1 MQKRNTPSRPAK
13 GSGGSRPRPPSDRRK
28 RDYKVGRGR
37 PPVEHQIKPG
47 ERRNP
52 LGRPRGSKGLRTIL
66 GAVLRQKI
74 KLSVGGEQKE
84 ISIREA
90 IVYRFVERALQG
102 DAKAATWVIHNDPAV
117 DVAEA
122 ATPGTANANEDQKI
136 LDAFA
141 RKLAA
146 QQEKEKKK

>member
-1 MQKRNTPSRPAK
+1 MKKQKPPSRSTS
-13 GSGGSRPRPPSDRRK
+13 GSDASRPTPRSDRRK

-52 LGRPRGSKGLRTIL
+52 FGRPRGSKGLRTIL
-66 GAVLRQKI
+66 GTVLRQKI

-102 DAKAATWVIHNDPAV
+102 DTKAATWVINNDPAV
-117 DVAEA
+117 DVIEA
-122 ATPGTANANEDQKI
+122 AARDAANADEDQKI

-141 RKLAA
+141 RKVAA
-146 QQEKEKKK
+146 QQAKANKK